1 MEQARGPTSFK
12 DTHELYGELRAL
24 HTRAEAALLSRI
36 EIAGDFAYI
45 RSEVDSGPGVWET
58 ADTVRTLTS
67 RALLED
73 APAAGLARWMLRAR
87 NDDGGFPPW
96 PDVSSRQSYTESTA
110 RCLLSLLRL
119 EEAVPDLLRDLRA
132 SVLTAGKWLLEC
144 QSQEGGWGSGPGWGL
159 RTSPTV
165 WALLA
170 LGEMERTSS
179 GEDEVAR
186 LQAIDAGVGWLVG
199 QQNADGGYGLAAR
212 SPSNICSTAQAAWA
226 LGFCNAQIQN
236 DHYSRLLSFVDADD
250 FEDEVDEIVDDPA
263 RRLFGRF
270 QLLLL
275 ARPLGTLGLMACR
288 TDLRDP
294 VVQRVLREIS
304 ASADDAGLWRIPD
317 GRKIWPSHFYLWAI
331 RTWLSVYESYAK
343 AGLATARPRLSVSD
357 MPPSTTRP
365 GEGHVFLS
373 HAGADKPFVRRLARV
388 LEQAGWT
395 PWVDERALTAGD
407 DLVAGIGDGIRRAR
421 AVVLIVT
428 DAFDGTK
435 SWLEYEVTLAVK
447 QQIEGPQGLLIIP
460 VVLEGAEDRLPA
472 KVKHLVWKRAS
483 SELDAAAFVLESL
496 ARSI

>member
-1 MEQARGPTSFK
+1 MEQARGPISFK
-12 DTHELYGELRAL
+12 DTHDVYGRLRAL
-24 HTRAEAALLSRI
+24 HGRAEAALLSRI

-67 RALLED
+67 HALLED

-87 NDDGGFPPW
+87 SDDGGFPPW

-119 EEAVPDLLRDLRA
+119 EEAVPDLLADIRA
-132 SVLTAGKWLLEC
+132 AVLSAGRWLLEC
-144 QSQEGGWGSGPGWGL
+144 QSQEGGWGSGPGWAL
-159 RTSPTV
+159 RISPTV

-170 LGEMERTSS
+170 LGEMEKTV
-179 GEDEVAR
+179 GGKDEVAR
-186 LQAIDAGVGWLVG
+186 QQAIDAGVRWLVR
-199 QQNADGGYGLAAR
+199 QQNADGGYGLDA
-212 SPSNICSTAQAAWA
+212 SSSSNICSTAQAAWA
-226 LGFCNAQIQN
+226 LGFCNAQIRD
-236 DHYSRLLSFVDADD
+236 DHYGRLLSFLKTDD
-250 FEDEVDEIVDDPA
+250 FEDVVDEIEDDPA

-275 ARPLGTLGLMACR
+275 ARPLGMLGLMACR

-294 VVQRVLREIS
+294 VVHRILQDIS
-304 ASADDAGLWRIPD
+304 GTADDDGLWRIPD

-343 AGLATARPRLSVSD
+343 AGLASARPQLLPSD
-357 MPPSTTRP
+357 SLPPPADAS
-365 GEGHVFLS
+365 GGHIFLS
-373 HAGADKPFVRRLARV
+373 HAGADKPLVRRLARV

-395 PWVDERALTAGD
+395 PWVDERALVAGD
-407 DLVAGIGDGIRRAR
+407 DLVAGIGDGIRRAA

-428 DAFDGTK
+428 NAFDGTK

-447 QQIEGPQGLLIIP
+447 QQIEGGRGLVIVP
-460 VVLEGAEDRLPA
+460 VVLESAEDRLPET
-472 KVKHLVWKRAS
+472 VKHLVWKQAAT
-483 SELDAAAFVLESL
+483 ELDAAAIVLESL
-496 ARSI
+496 KRNI